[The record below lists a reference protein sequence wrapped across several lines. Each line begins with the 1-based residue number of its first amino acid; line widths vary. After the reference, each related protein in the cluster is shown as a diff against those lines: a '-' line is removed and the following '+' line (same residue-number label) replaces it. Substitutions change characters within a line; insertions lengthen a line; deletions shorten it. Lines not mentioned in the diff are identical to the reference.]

1 MAKQTAVTKRTGR
14 LPKFS
19 EPLFDRVL
27 KNILDGQPTY
37 EAIEREGMKPRAFY
51 HQITRRP
58 ELTPRLQAAQL
69 ERDRVKNVQRL
80 ESAEQELHRRA
91 VEGWEEPV
99 FDIKGNLCGYKRK
112 FSDACLI
119 FLLKGHKPEVYADK
133 PTALVK
139 TEVNINQADQK
150 EILQGWRERL
160 GATDVGGEAK

>member
-1 MAKQTAVTKRTGR
+1 VAKQTALAKRTGR

-27 KNILDGQPTY
+27 ANILDGQPTY
-37 EAIEREGMKPRAFY
+37 EAIEREGLNPRSFY
-51 HQITRRP
+51 KNLTRRP

-69 ERDRVKNVQRL
+69 ERDRVKNVQRI

-91 VEGWEEPV
+91 VEGWDEPV

-119 FLLKGHKPEVYADK
+119 FMLKAHKPEMYADR

-139 TEVNINQADQK
+139 TEVNINQTDQR
-150 EILQGWRERL
+150 EILQSWRDRL
-160 GATDVGGEAK
+160 GAGGAKE